1 MWMKHDHLSSRLTQK
16 VEILRISGDASVGG
30 FVWEENGRCWADIEL
45 DVKNNLFSSVGIG
58 ARGATVTMRPRLGLD
73 LHHAMRWNGQFL
85 FLTSIILS
93 PNRDRLELKAA
104 LCDPVTLTARLQA
117 RTERNELNRPV
128 ASQQPSFTFP
138 GILTELYRQNAQDEI
153 YRAETLRRVLVTPK
167 AVALRLGDL
176 VQPGTGAPYT
186 VRQALDLDQW
196 KNEYVIERQEDI

>member
-1 MWMKHDHLSSRLTQK
+1 MKHDHLSSRLTQK
-16 VEILRISGDASVGG
+16 VEILRISGDASLGG
-30 FVWEENGRCWADIEL
+30 FVWAKNGRCWADIEL

-73 LHHAMRWNGQFL
+73 LRHALRWNDQFL

-93 PNRDRLELKAA
+93 PDRDRLELKAA
-104 LCDPVTLTARLQA
+104 LCDPVTLTARPQA
-117 RTERNELNRPV
+117 RTGRNELDRPV
-128 ASQQPSFTFP
+128 VSQLPSFTFP

-167 AVALRLGDL
+167 AVALRPGDL